1 MRREIIAAALAALMA
16 APAFA
21 AVNEGDGET
30 RSAQT
35 AVEGDAERERERERG
50 RDMRKP
56 ERAGADLESC
66 KRDADGMR
74 GPERSRFMT
83 QCLRERK

>member
-1 MRREIIAAALAALMA
+1 MAALAALA
-16 APAFA
+16 LPPAHAGDRGGKSATAPAP
-21 AVNEGDGET
+21 
-30 RSAQT
+30 SA
-35 AVEGDAERERERERG
+35 
-50 RDMRKP
+50 P
-56 ERAGADLESC
+56 ERTSKNDNRAEDRAGGDLASC

>member
-1 MRREIIAAALAALMA
+1 MRSTTIVLLLAALASP
-16 APAFA
+16 PAFA
-21 AVNEGDGET
+21 ADTSRDDGKSESARPSDDGE
-30 RSAQT
+30 RAARQDKRESER
-35 AVEGDAERERERERG
+35 VGD
-50 RDMRKP
+50 
-56 ERAGADLESC
+56 DLASC